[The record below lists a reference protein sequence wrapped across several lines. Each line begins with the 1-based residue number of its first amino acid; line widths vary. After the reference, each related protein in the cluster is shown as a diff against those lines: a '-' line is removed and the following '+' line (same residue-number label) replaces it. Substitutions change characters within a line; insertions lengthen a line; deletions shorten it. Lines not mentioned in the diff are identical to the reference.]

1 MHNPLH
7 NADGLAMDVFQV
19 ATFIIGLKIIIN
31 LMMNNIIIM
40 MIRMLNM
47 MNIKIIQE
55 HEGTH
60 ILQSLDGF
68 AISLASDGR
77 YIDVM
82 P

>member
-19 ATFIIGLKIIIN
+19 CVVIMMKIVFI
-31 LMMNNIIIM
+31 MMKVMMKNIIKI
-40 MIRMLNM
+40 LNM
-47 MNIKIIQE
+47 MLMTIQE

-77 YIDVM
+77 
-82 P
+82 